1 VGTEDNSNGSRAHFP
16 RGFLWG
22 AATSAYQIEGAFDAD
37 GRGESIWDRFCRTPG
52 KVADGTTGDVAC
64 DHFHRWREDV
74 GLMKHLGLQA
84 YRFSISWPRVLPE
97 GRGTVNERGLDFYS
111 RLVDELLEAGITP
124 FATLFH
130 WDLPQRLQDDGG
142 WPSRAT
148 ADAFLEYVEAATR
161 RLGDRV
167 RHWITHNEPWCAS
180 LLSHQVGRHAPGWT
194 DWPAALAASH
204 HLLLSHGAAV
214 PIVRA
219 HSPRAEV
226 GITLNLTPA
235 EPASPSRADRDAC
248 RHFDG
253 YFNRWFLDPLHGR
266 DYPADMVRDYADAG
280 RLPADWSRIVR
291 PRDLEAIAVPTDFLG
306 VNYYNRA
313 VVRSEVPEA
322 ENLPRTV
329 FLAPE
334 AEWTEMGWEVH
345 PDGLYHILCRVH
357 FDYGPRRIFV
367 TENGASWTDEPEP
380 SGRVRDEK
388 RRVFVKEHL
397 RAARRAVEAGVPLHG
412 YFVWSLLDNFEW
424 DRGYSQRFGIV
435 WVDYATQRRTPKDTA
450 LWYRR
455 VIAGNSAEVD

>member
-1 VGTEDNSNGSRAHFP
+1 VGDSQSNGSRSRFP
-16 RGFLWG
+16 KGFVWG
-22 AATSAYQIEGAFDAD
+22 AATSAYQIEGGVDAD
-37 GRGESIWDRFCRTPG
+37 GRGESIWDRFCHTPG
-52 KVADGTTGDVAC
+52 KVEDGSSGEVAC

-74 GLMKHLGLQA
+74 GLMKDLGLRA

-97 GRGTVNERGLDFYS
+97 GRGTVNAKGLDFYS
-111 RLVDELLEAGITP
+111 RLVDALLEAGITP

-130 WDLPQRLQDDGG
+130 WDLPQRLQDEGG
-142 WPSRAT
+142 WPKRAT
-148 ADAFLEYVEAATR
+148 ADAFLDYVEAATR

-204 HLLLSHGAAV
+204 HLLLSHGNAV

-219 HSPRAEV
+219 NSPRAEV

-235 EPASPSRADRDAC
+235 EPASSSRADRDAC

-266 DYPADMVRDYADAG
+266 HYPADMVADYAAAG
-280 RLPADWSRIVR
+280 RLPAEWSSLVR
-291 PRDLEAIAVPTDFLG
+291 PGDLATIAVPTDFLG

-322 ENLPRTV
+322 DNLPRTV

-334 AEWTEMGWEVH
+334 SEWTEMGWEVH
-345 PDGLYHILCRVH
+345 PDGLYQILCRLH

-380 SGRVRDEK
+380 GGRVRDDR

-397 RAARRAVEAGVPLHG
+397 RAARRAIDAGVPLDG

-435 WVDYATQRRTPKDTA
+435 WVDYATQQRLPKDTA

-455 VIAGNSAEVD
+455 VIQENTAEVD

>member
-1 VGTEDNSNGSRAHFP
+1 VGAANNSNGSRARFP
-16 RGFLWG
+16 KDFVWG

-52 KVADGTTGDVAC
+52 KVEDGATGDVAC

-74 GLMKHLGLQA
+74 ALMKDLGLQA

-97 GRGTVNERGLDFYS
+97 GRGTVNEKGLDFYS
-111 RLVDELLEAGITP
+111 RLVDALLEAGITP

-130 WDLPQRLQDDGG
+130 WDLPQRLQDAGG

-148 ADAFLEYVEAATR
+148 ADAYLDYVETTTR

-167 RHWITHNEPWCAS
+167 QHWITHNEPWCAS
-180 LLSHQVGRHAPGWT
+180 FLSHQVGRHAPGWT

-219 HSPRAEV
+219 HSPGAEV

-235 EPASPSRADRDAC
+235 EPASASRADRDAC

-253 YFNRWFLDPLHGR
+253 YFNRWFLDPVHGR
-266 DYPADMVRDYADAG
+266 DYPADMIRDYADAG
-280 RLPADWSRIVR
+280 RLPSDWSSLVR
-291 PRDLEAIAVPTDFLG
+291 PRDLETIAVPTDFLG
-306 VNYYNRA
+306 VNYYN
-313 VVRSEVPEA
+313 
-322 ENLPRTV
+322 
-329 FLAPE
+329 
-334 AEWTEMGWEVH
+334 
-345 PDGLYHILCRVH
+345 
-357 FDYGPRRIFV
+357 
-367 TENGASWTDEPEP
+367 
-380 SGRVRDEK
+380 
-388 RRVFVKEHL
+388 
-397 RAARRAVEAGVPLHG
+397 RAVEAGVPLHG

-435 WVDYATQRRTPKDTA
+435 WVDYATQRRIPKDTA